1 MSTTGPR
8 IVSVNTGR
16 IAEVEWDAAGRT
28 AIDKR
33 PVPGRVRVGEL
44 GLEGD
49 EIADTRHH
57 GGVHQ
62 AVYAYAQEDLAFWE
76 TELGEP
82 VEPGTF
88 GENLTTAG
96 IDLNALEVGAHLR
109 VVPADGEPEDGALLE
124 VAGVRTP
131 CNDFKAWMGVS
142 GYRTRGFVKRFT
154 EVGRPGPYFRVLETG
169 TVAAGDGL
177 EVVHAPG
184 HGVSVHQIFVALHT
198 DRSQLLSLREVAGL
212 PPKVQQKVDR
222 FVLETGTLLP
232 PSPGVI

>member
-76 TELGEP
+76 TELGEL

-88 GENLTTAG
+88 GENLV
-96 IDLNALEVGAHLR
+96 IEALESAMLAAGDRLAIGEVLLEITSAR
-109 VVPADGEPEDGALLE
+109 IPCATFAAKMGEP
-124 VAGVRTP
+124 T
-131 CNDFKAWMGVS
+131 
-142 GYRTRGFVKRFT
+142 FVKRYT
-154 EVGRPGPYFRVLETG
+154 RAARPGAYARVASYAPWIEEQIANTAARIAGPSPAVVALL
-169 TVAAGDGL
+169 VAAAMT
-177 EVVHAPG
+177 H
-184 HGVSVHQIFVALHT
+184 
-198 DRSQLLSLREVAGL
+198 R
-212 PPKVQQKVDR
+212 
-222 FVLETGTLLP
+222 
-232 PSPGVI
+232 

>member
-1 MSTTGPR
+1 MSATGPR

-33 PVPGRVRVGEL
+33 PAPGRVRVGEL

-76 TELGEP
+76 AELGEP
-82 VEPGTF
+82 IEPGTF

-96 IDLNALEVGAHLR
+96 LDLNALEVGAHLR
-109 VVPADGEPEDGALLE
+109 VVPAEAIP
-124 VAGVRTP
+124 RTARCSRSP
-131 CNDFKAWMGVS
+131 ACARPATTS
-142 GYRTRGFVKRFT
+142 GLGW
-154 EVGRPGPYFRVLETG
+154 
-169 TVAAGDGL
+169 A
-177 EVVHAPG
+177 
-184 HGVSVHQIFVALHT
+184 
-198 DRSQLLSLREVAGL
+198 
-212 PPKVQQKVDR
+212 
-222 FVLETGTLLP
+222 
-232 PSPGVI
+232 